1 MRVVAAKSPLADQA
15 VEAANNRWMGGEKG
29 EKGDMARSWVLGCFC
44 VLVFFFVKK
53 VCYRTEGF
61 GKWSL
66 PMKKEGVTYSNMM
79 QFEELFIAGSDLDM
93 LGHRI

>member
-1 MRVVAAKSPLADQA
+1 MDG
-15 VEAANNRWMGGEKG
+15 GGEGGKG
-29 EKGDMARSWVLGCFC
+29 RYGEIMGLGLFLCFG
-44 VLVFFFVKK
+44 VFFVKK